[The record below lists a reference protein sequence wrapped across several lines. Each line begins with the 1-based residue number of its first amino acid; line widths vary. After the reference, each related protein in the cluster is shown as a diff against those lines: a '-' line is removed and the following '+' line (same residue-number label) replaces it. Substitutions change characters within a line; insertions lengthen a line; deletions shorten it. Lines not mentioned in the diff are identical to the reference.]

1 MKREE
6 LIKDL
11 QYCEDSMERL
21 GDRADIWQD
30 RRIYAI
36 LKILRDILL
45 TMEKEQRK

>member
-30 RRIYAI
+30 RMIYAI

-45 TMEKEQRK
+45 VLVERRK